1 MRFLAALVPL
11 CLVVGACGP
20 SAATGENAVL
30 FVRGGNGTGGFVSGG
45 NEQLSS
51 IDDFSTA
58 PGNAGWGELR
68 RTLESAGFVVRE
80 TVERGGPIDLD
91 AVEIGS
97 YAVVVFGSNNARYSD
112 DAAARLDAWVRDGG
126 GALFVSDATFGSS
139 WAAAPSSDQTFLS
152 RFDLVM
158 NQDAASGVVTLS
170 ASDFVAPSHPVLA
183 GVAAFEGEGVS
194 ACTVTDHVADVA
206 PVRLVA
212 AKADVR
218 ANAGEPGP
226 STPPTDRD
234 ASLAVAQVGKGR
246 VACHFDRNTFFNA
259 NGAGTSIRKA
269 GNAKLATN
277 LFLWLAKRT

>member
-1 MRFLAALVPL
+1 MRVLTALVPL

-20 SAATGENAVL
+20 SARTGENAVL
-30 FVRGGNGTGGFVSGG
+30 FVRGGPGTGGLVSGG
-45 NEQLSS
+45 DEQLSS
-51 IDDFSTA
+51 IDDTSTA

-68 RTLESAGFVVRE
+68 ANLESAGFVVRE
-80 TVERGGPIDLD
+80 TIERGGPIDLD
-91 AVEIGS
+91 AVDIGT
-97 YAVVVFGSNNARYSD
+97 YAVIVFGSNNARYSD

-126 GALFVSDATFGSS
+126 GALFVSDASFGSS
-139 WAAAPSSDQTFLS
+139 WGAAPSSDQTFLS

-158 NQDAASGVVTLS
+158 NQDGANGVVTLS
-170 ASDFVAPSHPVLA
+170 GADFLAPQHSVLS
-183 GVAAFEGEGVS
+183 GVSAFEGEGVS
-194 ACTVTDHVADVA
+194 ACSITDHVADVA

-226 STPPTDRD
+226 LAAPTDRD

-246 VACHFDRNTFFNA
+246 VACHFDRSTFFNA
-259 NGAGTSIRKA
+259 GGAGTSIRKA

-277 LFLWLAKRT
+277 LFLWLANRT